1 MDTLSRRE
9 EEALLKST
17 KARALK
23 ECDQFVKGLWF
34 SPLRPFFPDDTHSD
48 RQNLQIVRLAV
59 PFLLLG
65 PVVDSIKK
73 YKNACCSCG

>member
-23 ECDQFVKGLWF
+23 ECDHFVKGVCF
-34 SPLRPFFPDDTHSD
+34 SPSKLFQDSTHSN
-48 RQNLQIVRLAV
+48 RQNLQNVLLVV
-59 PFLLLG
+59 PSLLLG
-65 PVVDSIKK
+65 PVVDSIKR
-73 YKNACCSCG
+73 YKNACCSCR